1 MRPPKN
7 FLFRLE
13 FFALRSVIAL
23 LRALPLE
30 TAAGFSG
37 MLWYHTAPLLSRHK
51 RADLHLSRAMPEL
64 SPAERQRILRAMW
77 RNLGETFAESLM
89 LDRILAEPSRISLDA
104 ASLDAIERTKHEG
117 AIVACP
123 HLGNWEVSAI
133 PLALAGGRHS
143 AVYRRLKNPF
153 SEAYLLSLRQSLY
166 PSGLFEKGQGAA
178 RDLLR
183 QARAGNS
190 VGIMADLWDDGDCLV
205 PFFGRLAPSTIMP
218 ALLARQFNRPL
229 FAMSVIRT
237 GRTRFAMQV
246 IEVEVQHTADR
257 KADIHN
263 MTARIQS
270 IFEAWIRQSPEQ
282 WMWAHKRF
290 R

>member
-1 MRPPKN
+1 
-7 FLFRLE
+7 
-13 FFALRSVIAL
+13 
-23 LRALPLE
+23 
-30 TAAGFSG
+30 
-37 MLWYHTAPLLSRHK
+37 
-51 RADLHLSRAMPEL
+51 
-64 SPAERQRILRAMW
+64 
-77 RNLGETFAESLM
+77 
-89 LDRILAEPSRISLDA
+89 
-104 ASLDAIERTKHEG
+104 
-117 AIVACP
+117 
-123 HLGNWEVSAI
+123 
-133 PLALAGGRHS
+133 
-143 AVYRRLKNPF
+143 VYRRLKNPF

-229 FAMSVIRT
+229 FAMSVIRN
-237 GRTRFAMQV
+237 GRTRFFMQV
-246 IEVEVQHTADR
+246 TEVTVERTTDR
-257 KADIHN
+257 KADIDH
-263 MTARIQS
+263 MTARVQS
-270 IFEAWIRQSPEQ
+270 IFEGWIRQSPEQ